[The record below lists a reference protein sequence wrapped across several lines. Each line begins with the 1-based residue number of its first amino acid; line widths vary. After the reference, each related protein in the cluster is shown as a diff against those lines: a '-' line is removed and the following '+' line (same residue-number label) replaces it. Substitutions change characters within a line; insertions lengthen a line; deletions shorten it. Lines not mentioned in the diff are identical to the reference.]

1 METFASHAPPAAH
14 EDAIARCEILERELR
29 ALQAAE
35 RASRARETALACE
48 LETRR
53 RRARAGRRATETD
66 DDDESE
72 YGGRRAIGASASVP
86 SREYEGLRERC
97 EAAEARARRA
107 TETLAQVAAERG
119 EMREKAAS
127 EAVENAVREAEEKWR
142 AEMEELSRAARADA
156 RALSS
161 SRNRAGELAAEL
173 REAKALRDEWQ
184 KRAEAAMETS
194 EATSDALE
202 RMRKAIIESENMG
215 LSERSVK
222 DAERIQKLVKQL
234 ATTQEQLAIAQREV
248 HKRDS
253 ARDRLV
259 FDAQKA
265 QERVKEIS
273 SRLAE
278 VQAEREHAKE
288 TVSVERAEKERL
300 NGEVVYLR
308 GELDRIR
315 SENENE
321 MSDFTDWR
329 TQTEKT
335 YNRELNQARKDAA
348 RHAMTVRKLQ
358 QKLAQG
364 KDASD
369 ARKIAQLERE
379 CATVRE
385 TVRELVTERDA
396 LARRVQD
403 LTSFRSDARHQKGSA
418 NARRAV
424 VAHDDDEV
432 DDNIDPGAFG
442 VDDDLDISGE
452 DDEDD
457 DIFNEATENLFKETV
472 DDFFEDD
479 DAEDARL
486 EAAHAHAHALA
497 KRLQSIESRAVA
509 FLGARDDFFED
520 DDTQIHY
527 TYYLFVVD
535 VPRRGSRRGHFSVSV
550 VI

>member
-1 METFASHAPPAAH
+1 M
-14 EDAIARCEILERELR
+14 
-29 ALQAAE
+29 
-35 RASRARETALACE
+35 
-48 LETRR
+48 
-53 RRARAGRRATETD
+53 
-66 DDDESE
+66 
-72 YGGRRAIGASASVP
+72 
-86 SREYEGLRERC
+86 
-97 EAAEARARRA
+97 
-107 TETLAQVAAERG
+107 
-119 EMREKAAS
+119 
-127 EAVENAVREAEEKWR
+127 
-142 AEMEELSRAARADA
+142 
-156 RALSS
+156 
-161 SRNRAGELAAEL
+161 
-173 REAKALRDEWQ
+173 
-184 KRAEAAMETS
+184 
-194 EATSDALE
+194 
-202 RMRKAIIESENMG
+202 
-215 LSERSVK
+215 
-222 DAERIQKLVKQL
+222 

-520 DDTQIHY
+520 DD
-527 TYYLFVVD
+527 L
-535 VPRRGSRRGHFSVSV
+535 
-550 VI
+550 

>member
-119 EMREKAAS
+119 ETREKAAS

-194 EATSDALE
+194 ETTSDALE

-520 DDTQIHY
+520 DD
-527 TYYLFVVD
+527 L
-535 VPRRGSRRGHFSVSV
+535 
-550 VI
+550 